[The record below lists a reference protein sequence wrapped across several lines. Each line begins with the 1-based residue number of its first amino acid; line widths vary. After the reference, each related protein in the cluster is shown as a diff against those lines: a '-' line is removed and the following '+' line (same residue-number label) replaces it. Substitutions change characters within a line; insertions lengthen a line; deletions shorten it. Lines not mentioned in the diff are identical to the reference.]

1 MTQDTAVA
9 ADTAPEGPDRR
20 AHRPPGFAQIQQ
32 ARARMYAQVREFF
45 KARDVLEVETPAI
58 HRTTATDPHIDSVK
72 VTCNGQPHF
81 LHTSPEYAM
90 KGLLASLGCDIYQ
103 LCKVFRDGESGRFHH
118 AEFTMLEWYRMRW
131 SYRDLMKEV
140 DSLVRHL
147 LGDSLPLKAS
157 RFVGF
162 QELFRQYCSL
172 DPWSARRQDYR
183 DACRQAGLSLP
194 ARWSVDAY
202 QALLLDHVI
211 ATRLPGDCLIFVHDF
226 PPAQASLARI
236 NDRQRAER
244 FELYVGGLELA
255 NGYQELVDANEQRR
269 RFDVDN
275 HKRKALG
282 KEVLEPDLELIAA
295 LEQGLPDCAGVA
307 VGMDRLLMLAT
318 GVDDIRKLRM
328 PADE

>member
-1 MTQDTAVA
+1 MTQDTAIA
-9 ADTAPEGPDRR
+9 ADAAPAGPHRR
-20 AHRPPGFAQIQQ
+20 AHRSPGFVQVQQ
-32 ARARMYAQVREFF
+32 ARARLYARVREFF
-45 KARDVLEVETPAI
+45 KARNVLEVETPAI
-58 HRTTATDPHIDSVK
+58 HPTAVTDPHIDSVR
-72 VTCNGQPHF
+72 VTCNGQAQF

-118 AEFTMLEWYRMRW
+118 AEFAMLEWYRMHW
-131 SYRDLMKEV
+131 SYRDLMQEV
-140 DSLVRHL
+140 DALVRHL

-162 QELFRQYCSL
+162 QELFREYCGL
-172 DPWSARRQDYR
+172 DPWSAGREDYR

-194 ARWSVDAY
+194 ARWPIDAY

-211 ATRLPGDCLIFVHDF
+211 ATRLPGDCPVFVYDF
-226 PPAQASLARI
+226 PAAQASLARI

-244 FELYVGGLELA
+244 FELYAGGLELA
-255 NGYQELVDANEQRR
+255 NGYQELVDADEQRR
-269 RFDVDN
+269 RFEADN
-275 HKRKALG
+275 RRRKALG
-282 KEVLEPDLELIAA
+282 KELLEADTALIAA
-295 LEQGLPDCAGVA
+295 LERGLPECAGVA

-328 PADE
+328 PAKE

>member
-1 MTQDTAVA
+1 MTRDTAIA
-9 ADTAPEGPDRR
+9 ADAAPDRR
-20 AHRPPGFAQIQQ
+20 AHRSPGFVQVQQ
-32 ARARMYAQVREFF
+32 ARARLYGQVREFF
-45 KARDVLEVETPAI
+45 RSRNVLEVETPAM
-58 HRTTATDPHIDSVK
+58 HRTTATDPHIDSVR
-72 VTCNGQPHF
+72 VTCNGHPQF

-90 KGLLASLGCDIYQ
+90 KGLLACLGCDIYQ

-140 DSLVRHL
+140 DALVGHL
-147 LGDSLPLKAS
+147 LEDSLPLKAS

-162 QELFRQYCSL
+162 QEVFRRYCGL
-172 DPWSARRQDYR
+172 DPWSAGRQDYR
-183 DACRQAGLSLP
+183 EACRKAGLSLP

-211 ATRLPGDCLIFVHDF
+211 ATCLPRDCLVFVYDF

-236 NDRQRAER
+236 NDEQRAER
-244 FELYVGGLELA
+244 FELYAGGLELA

-269 RFDVDN
+269 RFEADN
-275 HKRKALG
+275 HRRRALG
-282 KEVLEPDLELIAA
+282 KEVLEPDPALIAA
-295 LEQGLPDCAGVA
+295 LERGLPECAGVA

-318 GVDDIRKLRM
+318 GADDIRKLRM
-328 PADE
+328 PAGE